1 MKMNKIISCII
12 ALTMMISMF
21 SVITVSAASLNDI
34 SISYTFANDKDGDA
48 DGTVTISGIDASLQ
62 STITNIN
69 LYWGKNAT
77 EKLDNY
83 YNIANYTVEGYTSSN
98 GDWDSTK
105 LSYENDSITYT
116 FSYGRLIPEGATHVI
131 AQIQETHQEQNG
143 VDKNNKPV
151 YVTVLDNEVYKSFEI
166 PVAKRL
172 NADKSKMQYNMVW
185 ASDYHAE
192 NTSILSGSEQ
202 RKGVEDFVRMAAMG
216 REVGSDK
223 FKGVI
228 FNGDISNSSIDYEYA
243 IIEQIMEEN
252 NVDFPVY
259 YTTGNHDTAVTI
271 NNVVTDVSAEA
282 AKAMKVRFD
291 KLEKQFGLT
300 FDHSDPWS
308 YETYINGHHYIFL
321 STPYITSYALTG
333 NQALWL
339 EEKLCYDEKS
349 GIPTF
354 VFTHLPYISI
364 GGYEP
369 FPGAETFAKIIARH
383 PSAIVISSHV
393 HFEPDQDRLTY
404 EIVDGTPAIDTGAV
418 TYTNTKYKNAKGE
431 TVRGRGGYSKYL
443 EFYSDRIIMRTRNV
457 KTQTWVSKADHI
469 IYVDDYGKTIAEDF
483 SIASSNEGVI
493 EAGEVLTAKLGGA
506 DIPDGYSV
514 EWFNMSGTSLGTGAT
529 YTVETAGA
537 SVSAK
542 ITRSSDG
549 AYAYALARHGKVV
562 EDFIIDEETGDGEGT
577 VNPGGSLV
585 FNGPTTVKYYDDIV
599 YLYGSVDASYAGQEA
614 TMALMS
620 KADYPDMS
628 KAKYFGYCTIA
639 SDGSY
644 MFKFK
649 ASDVAEGDIFLIKAG
664 NAAIA
669 ANEVGRKGSL
679 EEIVEVTAT
688 INDDNTVAITT
699 KNVYADAMNAKVIL
713 AMYNPLTDELV
724 NTKISD
730 YKLAF
735 SENGELQSWVSEAVN
750 EGTYVK
756 VFLWTNLT
764 DIVPLSNGNDR
775 VDVPVTTTEEI
786 TE

>member
-62 STITNIN
+62 SSITNIN

-77 EKLDNY
+77 VKMDNY

-98 GDWDSTK
+98 GDYDATALDYK
-105 LSYENDSITYT
+105 NNSITYT
-116 FSYGRLIPEGATHVI
+116 FKNGRLIPEGVTHVI
-131 AQIQETHQEQNG
+131 ADVKTADSTKQI
-143 VDKNNKPV
+143 
-151 YVTVLDNEVYKSFEI
+151 SFEI

-333 NQALWL
+333 SQALWL

-369 FPGAETFAKIIARH
+369 FSGAETFAKIIARH
-383 PSAIVISSHV
+383 PSAIVISSHT
-393 HFEPDQDRLTY
+393 HYEPDTDRAAY
-404 EIVDGTPAIDTGAV
+404 DIVDGTPAIDTGAV
-418 TYTNTKYKNAKGE
+418 TYTDAGKGG
-431 TVRGRGGYSKYL
+431 GRGGYSKYL

-457 KTQTWVSKADHI
+457 KTQTWVAKADHI

-529 YTVETAGA
+529 YTVATAGA

-542 ITRSSDG
+542 ITRASDG
-549 AYAYALARHGKVV
+549 AYAWAVARHGKVV
-562 EDFIIDEETGDGEGT
+562 EDFVIEDESGDGDTT
-577 VNPGGSLV
+577 VKPGDSLV
-585 FNGPTTVKYYDDIV
+585 FNGPTTVKYYGDVV
-599 YLYGSVDASYAGQEA
+599 YLYGNVDTSYAGEEA
-614 TMALMS
+614 TMVLMS

-649 ASDVAEGDIFLIKAG
+649 ASDVAEGDIFLIKA
-664 NAAIA
+664 ADSAIA
-669 ANEVGRKGSL
+669 ANMVGQKGSL

-688 INDDNTVAITT
+688 INDDNTIAIST

-713 AMYNPLTDELV
+713 AMYDPNTDKLV

-735 SENGELQSWVSEAVN
+735 SENGELQSWVSDAV
-750 EGTYVK
+750 EGGTYVK

-775 VDVPVTTTEEI
+775 VDAPVITTEEEAT
-786 TE
+786 TEEVTE

>member
-1 MKMNKIISCII
+1 MKMNKIISCVI
-12 ALTMMISMF
+12 ALTMMVSMF
-21 SVITVSAASLNDI
+21 SMITVSAASLDDI
-34 SISYTFANDKDGDA
+34 TISYAFANDKDGDA
-48 DGTVTISGIDASLQ
+48 DGTVTISGIDATLQ
-62 STITNIN
+62 ASITNIN
-69 LYWGKNAT
+69 LYWGKSAV

-83 YNIANYTVEGYTSSN
+83 YNIANYTVEGYTTAN
-98 GDWDSTK
+98 ADWDSTK

-116 FSYGRLIPEGATHVI
+116 FKNGRLIPEGATHVI

-143 VDKNNKPV
+143 VDKDNKPV
-151 YVTVLDNEVYKSFEI
+151 YVTVLDNEVYKSIEI
-166 PVAKRL
+166 PAAKRL
-172 NADKSKMQYNMVW
+172 SADKSEMLYNMVW

-216 REVGSDK
+216 REVGADK

-252 NVDFPVY
+252 RVDFPVY

-291 KLEKQFGLT
+291 KLEDQFGLT

-333 NQALWL
+333 SQALWL

-369 FPGAETFAKIIARH
+369 FSGAETFAKIIARH
-383 PSAIVISSHV
+383 PSAVVISSHV
-393 HFEPDQDRLTY
+393 HFEPDNDRETFS
-404 EIVDGTPAIDTGAV
+404 IVDGTPAIDTGAV
-418 TYTNTKYKNAKGE
+418 TYTNAGKG
-431 TVRGRGGYSKYL
+431 RGRGGYSKYL
-443 EFYSDRIIMRTRNV
+443 EFYADRIIMRTRNV
-457 KTQTWVSKADHI
+457 KTQTWVAKADHI

-493 EAGEVLTAKLGGA
+493 EAGEILTAKLGGA

-529 YTVETAGA
+529 YTVETADA

-542 ITRSSDG
+542 ITRVSDG
-549 AYAYALARHGKVV
+549 AYEWALARHGKPVY
-562 EDFIIDEETGDGEGT
+562 DFVIDDGTDDGDGD
-577 VNPGGSLV
+577 VNPGDSLV

-599 YLYGSVDASYAGQEA
+599 YLYGAVASTYAGKEA
-614 TMALMS
+614 TMVLMN

-639 SDGSY
+639 ADGSY

-649 ASDVAEGDIFLIKAG
+649 ATDVAAGDMFLIKVG
-664 NAAIA
+664 DAAIA
-669 ANEVGRKGSL
+669 ANEVGTKGSL

-688 INDDNTVAITT
+688 INDDNTIAITT

-713 AMYNPLTDELV
+713 AMYDAVTDKLV
-724 NTKISD
+724 NTKVSD

-735 SENGELQSWVSEAVN
+735 SENGELQSWVSEAI
-750 EGTYVK
+750 EGGTYVK

-775 VDVPVTTTEEI
+775 VDVPVFTTEIAE
-786 TE
+786 